1 MNADRGT
8 RPVGTPRLRRRIVVT
23 GVVQGVGF
31 RPFVWRLATGLGLDG
46 WVENDSAGVTI
57 EVEGEADRVADF
69 ERGLASDPPPMAR
82 VGQVAGVTLP
92 AGPVASAGG
101 PRTGFAILDS
111 HRQAGAVTSLPADIA
126 TCAACLA
133 EVRDPGHRRHRHPFA
148 NCTDCGPRF
157 TIIRALPYDRP
168 ATTLARF
175 GLCSECAREY
185 ADPFDRRFHAQPIS
199 CPRCG
204 PVVWFSAGASS
215 ARPAGMDM
223 DCPTGDAAIARARAR
238 LRAGAIL
245 AIKGVGG
252 FHLACDAT
260 SAAVSLL
267 RARKRRP
274 SKPLAV
280 MVGTVAAAEEFGIV
294 SDAERRLLQSPENPI
309 VLLRKR
315 GPGGILAEAVAPG
328 VGHVGVMLPAFPLHR
343 LLLEA
348 DHGVPMPPL
357 VMTSGNRSEEPIE
370 HDNVSAVEVLGPLVD
385 GFLLHDR
392 DIHIRCDDSVVR
404 VTAGHVLPIRRSRG
418 HAPLPIRLAAPG
430 PDLIAIGGE
439 LKSTIAVARGDQV
452 WLSQHIGDLANPA
465 ALEALDHTASHFLAL
480 FSVRPEAVVA
490 DLHPGYH
497 SARYAAA
504 LAVRLGVPLLR
515 VQHHAAHAAALLAD
529 HFATHAALPA
539 GPVVIAAFDGSGF
552 HPDGS
557 IAGGEFFHGKGEGN
571 GEGSALDSCARLA
584 PFLLPGGDAAIRH
597 PWRTALAL
605 LHAAGVAWHDGLA
618 PVREAG
624 RAAPVLH
631 RQLERRIA
639 CTPTTSMGRLFDG
652 VAALVGVC
660 QSVDHEGQAAMAL
673 EGLAA
678 DSWKCPRD
686 YCFAIEVGEGAIV
699 RISWQGMVTRIV
711 ADVFAGVPA
720 GEIAAGFHV
729 AVARMIVEVARAVAA
744 GEGHGRPPAVG
755 LTGGVFQNALLVEES
770 CAALFAAGFEPF
782 CHRVVPPNDG
792 GLALGQ
798 VILGRESLLRR

>member
-1 MNADRGT
+1 
-8 RPVGTPRLRRRIVVT
+8 
-23 GVVQGVGF
+23 
-31 RPFVWRLATGLGLDG
+31 
-46 WVENDSAGVTI
+46 
-57 EVEGEADRVADF
+57 
-69 ERGLASDPPPMAR
+69 
-82 VGQVAGVTLP
+82 
-92 AGPVASAGG
+92 
-101 PRTGFAILDS
+101 
-111 HRQAGAVTSLPADIA
+111 
-126 TCAACLA
+126 
-133 EVRDPGHRRHRHPFA
+133 
-148 NCTDCGPRF
+148 
-157 TIIRALPYDRP
+157 
-168 ATTLARF
+168 
-175 GLCSECAREY
+175 
-185 ADPFDRRFHAQPIS
+185 
-199 CPRCG
+199 
-204 PVVWFSAGASS
+204 
-215 ARPAGMDM
+215 
-223 DCPTGDAAIARARAR
+223 
-238 LRAGAIL
+238 
-245 AIKGVGG
+245 
-252 FHLACDAT
+252 
-260 SAAVSLL
+260 
-267 RARKRRP
+267 
-274 SKPLAV
+274 
-280 MVGTVAAAEEFGIV
+280 
-294 SDAERRLLQSPENPI
+294 
-309 VLLRKR
+309 
-315 GPGGILAEAVAPG
+315 
-328 VGHVGVMLPAFPLHR
+328 MLPAFPLHW
-343 LLLEA
+343 LLLGA
-348 DHGVPMPPL
+348 DDGVPMPPL

-370 HDNVSAVEVLGPLVD
+370 HDNASAIRELGPLVD

-392 DIHIRCDDSVVR
+392 DIHLRCDDSVVR
-404 VTAGHVLPIRRSRG
+404 LAAGHLLPIRRSRG
-418 HAPLPIRLAAPG
+418 SAPLPIRLSAPG

-439 LKSTIAVARGDQV
+439 LKSTIAVARGEQV
-452 WLSQHIGDLANPA
+452 WLSQHIGDLANPE
-465 ALEALDHTASHFLAL
+465 ALGALDHTASHFLAL

-504 LAVRLGVPLLR
+504 LAARLGVPLLR

-529 HFATHAALPA
+529 HFATHASPPA
-539 GPVVIAAFDGSGF
+539 GPVVIAALDGSGF

-557 IAGGEFFHGKGEGN
+557 IAGCEFFHGRGE
-571 GEGSALDSCARLA
+571 SAVRGPLLASCARLA

-624 RAAPVLH
+624 RAAPILR
-631 RQLERRIA
+631 RQLERAIA
-639 CTPTTSMGRLFDG
+639 ATPTTSMGRLFDG